1 MTTLFKVLLL
11 FSSLNILSHEFNP
24 AHLSINESLT
34 ETNSYEAKWLYPVKN
49 IGERA
54 EIIFPY
60 NCDVETKSPYVQG
73 KYIVEDFNLT
83 CSENIKGKSIQIT
96 NLSVL
101 SDALISINFKDNEI
115 FETLVTN
122 KQTSIEIPYDISNLP
137 IAYLNLGVEHLLS
150 GIDHILFILGLLFL
164 VRGVLNI
171 IKTITAFTIAHSI
184 TLGLSVFNIINL
196 PQSTIEILIAL
207 TIIYLAL
214 EIKDLK
220 KIKYTPWT
228 LAFSFGLLHGLGF
241 AGALNEIGIANE
253 NILLSLLFFN
263 VGIEIG
269 QILFIP
275 LFSIFIWISHK
286 YKFYQ
291 QTSIFSSYLL
301 GGMGFYWFISRFVE
315 III

>member
-1 MTTLFKVLLL
+1 MTTLFKVFLL

-24 AHLSINESLT
+24 AHLLINESLT

-54 EIIFPY
+54 EITFPN
-60 NCDVETKSPYVQG
+60 NCDIESKTPYVQG
-73 KYIVEDFNLT
+73 KYIVEDFNLS
-83 CSENIKGKSIQIT
+83 CSENIKGKSIEII

-101 SDALISINFKDNEI
+101 SDALISINFKDNET
-115 FETLVTN
+115 FETLLTN
-122 KQTSIEIPYDISNLP
+122 KQSRIEIPYDISNLP
-137 IAYLNLGVEHLLS
+137 IAYLNLGIEHLLS

-164 VRGVLNI
+164 VRGVLNV

-196 PQSTIEILIAL
+196 PQSTIEILIPL

-214 EIKDLK
+214 EIGDFK

-228 LAFSFGLLHGLGF
+228 LAFSFGLLHGMGF

-253 NILLSLLFFN
+253 NIFLSLLFFN

-275 LFSIFIWISHK
+275 LFAFFIWMAHK

-291 QTSIFSSYLL
+291 FTSVFGSYLL
-301 GGMGFYWFISRFVE
+301 GGMGFYWFISRFIE
-315 III
+315 IIH

>member
-11 FSSLNILSHEFNP
+11 FSSFNILSHEFNP

-34 ETNSYEAKWLYPVKN
+34 EINSYEAKWLYPVKN

-54 EIIFPY
+54 EITFPY
-60 NCDVETKSPYVQG
+60 SCDVESKTPYVQG
-73 KYIVEDFNLT
+73 KYIVEDFILI
-83 CSENIKGKSIQIT
+83 CSENIKGKSIEIT

-101 SDALISINFKDNEI
+101 SDALISINFKNNEI

-122 KQTSIEIPYDISNLP
+122 KQTSIEIPYDISKLP
-137 IAYLNLGVEHLLS
+137 VAYLNLGVEHLLS

-164 VRGVLNI
+164 VTGMLNI

-184 TLGLSVFNIINL
+184 TLALSIFNIINL

-228 LAFSFGLLHGLGF
+228 LAFCFGLLHGLGF

-263 VGIEIG
+263 IGIEIG

-275 LFSIFIWISHK
+275 LFTIFIWISYK

-291 QTSIFSSYLL
+291 QTSIFTSYLL
-301 GGMGFYWFISRFVE
+301 GGMGFYWFISRFIE
-315 III
+315 IIN